1 MLKRRSTTEGVLETS
16 SSQAGLQAA
25 LGAHYALEREL
36 GRGGMATVYL
46 ARDLR
51 HRRQVAVKVLHPEL
65 SAVLGPDRFLREI
78 EVTAALQH
86 PHILPLFD
94 SGSAN
99 GLLYYVM
106 PYVAGESLRARLTRE
121 RQLPID
127 DAIRLAREVADAL
140 DHAHAQGIVH
150 RDIKPENILLQGGHA
165 LVADFGVALAVQQAG
180 GQRMTQT
187 GLSLGTP
194 QYMAPEQ
201 ATGEKAVDARADVY
215 ALGAVTY
222 EMLTG
227 EPPFTG
233 VSTQALIGKLLT
245 DDPVPLT
252 RHRRS
257 VPSHVEAAVLRALEK
272 LPADRLPT
280 AGAFA
285 AALVDPAHEH
295 GAGSRGPVRRASQ
308 RRHVTLTVLA
318 GVATGALTIGLAL
331 GWILGRGS
339 VRSTTG
345 AAPRPHVR
353 FAIDIDS
360 GSLSHIGA
368 LAISPD
374 GGTVVYGLDGQDG
387 SHLYARPLDS
397 LVARRLADTEDA
409 SSPFFSPDGTW
420 VAFYSN
426 GALRKVPLAG
436 GPAVVIAEV
445 PLPAWFTG
453 GSWSET
459 DTIYYAVA
467 TSKTLYRV
475 SARGG
480 TPSRIAVDDTGST
493 TPMYRFPH
501 ILPGGRGLL
510 VTISNRD
517 LGQRIGVLDLAS
529 GRLREFGK
537 GSEPH
542 YAADNLIYTGPGGVL
557 FRRPFDTVRAEP
569 TGAPEQIVA
578 GLAFQM
584 AGVSFDVSRTGALVY
599 CPGSSPS
606 ADEYLQL
613 KLFDRTGRELQVFP
627 GRMPWSPRF
636 SPDGRRIAYG
646 ALSPGQE
653 NTDIWVRDIDAGTS
667 QRVTTD
673 GNNNNDVQWSPD
685 GTELAFSTNAPGGKD
700 LRVQSLDGGPA
711 RSLASRPGSQVSTDW
726 TGHGNAV
733 LLTELPISGEHSSNQ
748 DIWIQPL
755 DGSAARPYMATVAHE
770 NAARVSP
777 DGKWVAYQSD
787 EAGGYDVYVQAYPN
801 PGRKWSVSV
810 RGGFHPVWARNG
822 RELFFWRGDQLM
834 AVTVTPGATNE
845 PLKFGTPASVFRAPY
860 PKGTAIAGA
869 MYDVAPD
876 GKFVVVTSHGRESR
890 LVVALDGLSADRPR

>member
-1 MLKRRSTTEGVLETS
+1 METS
-16 SSQAGLQAA
+16 SSQAGLQTA

-106 PYVAGESLRARLTRE
+106 PYIAGESLRARLTRE

-150 RDIKPENILLQGGHA
+150 RDIKPENILLAGQPGEARVGHA

-180 GQRMTQT
+180 GERMTQT

-201 ATGEKAVDARADVY
+201 ATGEKTMDARADVY

-233 VSTQALIGKLLT
+233 VSVQAVIAKLLT

-252 RHRRS
+252 RRRRS
-257 VPSHVEAAVLRALEK
+257 VPSHIEGAVLRALEK
-272 LPADRLPT
+272 LPADRM
-280 AGAFA
+280 ASASAFA
-285 AALVDPAHEH
+285 AALVDPTVEYRAR
-295 GAGSRGPVRRASQ
+295 SQSPVRRRSQ
-308 RRHVTLTVLA
+308 RRHVSLPVLA
-318 GVATGALTIGLAL
+318 GVAISALAAGVAV
-331 GWILGRGS
+331 GWVLGRGS
-339 VRSTTG
+339 VVPVAT
-345 AAPRPHVR
+345 AARPGQVR
-353 FAIDIDS
+353 FAINIDS
-360 GSLSHIGA
+360 GSLSHTGA

-374 GGTVVYGLDGQDG
+374 GRTVVYGLDGLDG

-397 LVARRLADTEDA
+397 LAARQLAGTEDA
-409 SSPFFSPDGTW
+409 ESPFFSPDGAW
-420 VAFYSN
+420 VAFYSH

-436 GPAVVIAEV
+436 GPAAVIAEV

-453 GSWSET
+453 GTWSDA
-459 DTIYYAVA
+459 DTIVYAVA
-467 TSKTLYRV
+467 TSNTLYRV

-480 TPSRIAVDDTGST
+480 TPSRIAVNDTGSAT
-493 TPMYRFPH
+493 SFLRYPH
-501 ILPGGRGLL
+501 LLPGGQGLL
-510 VTISNRD
+510 ITISNRD
-517 LGQRIGVLDLAS
+517 LGQRIGVLDLRS
-529 GRLREFGK
+529 GRLRRFGE
-537 GSEPH
+537 GWEPH
-542 YAADNLIYTGPGGVL
+542 YAAGNLIYVGPGGVL
-557 FRRPFDTVRAEP
+557 FRRPFDILPAEP
-569 TGAPEQIVA
+569 TGAAEQIVA

-584 AGVSFDVSRTGALVY
+584 AGASFDVSRTGALLY
-599 CPGSSPS
+599 HAGSSPS
-606 ADEYLQL
+606 PEDYLRL
-613 KLFDRTGRELQVFP
+613 KLFDSTGRELQVFP

-636 SPDGRRIAYG
+636 SPDGHHVAYG
-646 ALSPGQE
+646 AVAPGRE
-653 NTDIWVRDIDAGTS
+653 NTDIWVLDLDAGTT
-667 QRVTTD
+667 QRLTTD
-673 GNNNNDVQWSPD
+673 ANNNNDVQWSPD
-685 GTELAFSTNAPGGKD
+685 GTRLAFSANASGGKD
-700 LRVQSLDGGPA
+700 LLVQPLDGGPA
-711 RSLASRPGSQVSTDW
+711 RPLASRPGSQVSTDW

-733 LLTELPISGEHSSNQ
+733 LYTELPVSGEHSGNQ

-755 DGSAARPYMATVAHE
+755 DGSVPRPYVATVAHE

-777 DGKWVAYQSD
+777 DGKWVAYHSD
-787 EAGGYDVYVQAYPN
+787 ETGRYEVYVQSFPT
-801 PGRKWSVSV
+801 PGRRWSVSA

-834 AVTVTPGATNE
+834 AVTVTPGPTGE
-845 PLKFGTPASVFRAPY
+845 PLKFGTPTPRFRAPY
-860 PKGTAIAGA
+860 PKGTMIAAA
-869 MYDVAPD
+869 MYDVAQD
-876 GKFVVVTSHGRESR
+876 GKFIIVTGHDRENR
-890 LVVALDGLSADRPR
+890 LVVALDALSAERPR